1 MKNRSSL
8 PAPRWQP
15 NRGSSRQA
23 FRLLALLI
31 VVGLAVYSAW
41 QQSREQPQRPADREV
56 ETGQWQANDPA
67 TAESHPGTTIRDQT
81 IRDQDGE
88 VVFRGDV
95 DVGPTL
101 ARIGRNER
109 LDFPNDGAVFQNR
122 ERRLPQKPRGYY
134 REYVHP
140 TPSLGGPGPQRIVRG
155 DGGEAYYTPDHYR
168 SFQRLH
174 VSITR
179 P

>member
-1 MKNRSSL
+1 MPTKIPFLNRRSSHQWL
-8 PAPRWQP
+8 
-15 NRGSSRQA
+15 
-23 FRLLALLI
+23 RLVIFMAVAALAS
-31 VVGLAVYSAW
+31 YSAW
-41 QQSREQPQRPADREV
+41 QQSRDQPQRPADRKV
-56 ETGQWQANDPA
+56 ETGQWQADDPA
-67 TAESHPGTTIRDQT
+67 RAESHPGTTIRDQT

-109 LDFPNDGAVFQNR
+109 LEFPNDGTVFQNR
-122 ERRLPQKPRGYY
+122 ERRLPQKSRGYY

-140 TPSLGGPGPQRIVRG
+140 TPSLRGPGPQRVVQG
-155 DGGEAYYTPDHYR
+155 DGGETYYTPDHYR
-168 SFQRLH
+168 SFQRLD
-174 VSITR
+174 VFTAR